1 VPKKPS
7 RQPRGPTAKPAPT
20 GRGRQQPPRP
30 AKKASKKAFKKTL
43 PRPSPR
49 QPNEQQSQHELPHR
63 RASEGR
69 GEAGRPPRKRSTGR
83 PVAGGRPSGLT
94 EKRGY
99 ASRVVARGD
108 ARAQRQPTPEPATLP
123 QGRDGAPVA
132 ERLQKVLAAAGIGS
146 RRQCE
151 ELITTGRVEVDRQT
165 VTELGTKVD
174 PNSQEIR
181 VDGERLP
188 SPKRVVYMVNKPV
201 GVVTTNYD
209 PSGRPRV
216 IDLLPGDRRLF
227 AVGRLDRSS
236 EGLIL
241 VTNDGDLANRLA
253 HPRYGVE
260 KTYLVQ
266 VAGVPTQET
275 LDTLRRG
282 MHLSDGRVQAKRV
295 VLRSSHKAS
304 AVLEMVLDEGR
315 NREVR
320 RMLAACGHKVQQLK
334 RISIGP
340 LPLGQL
346 LPGQYRP
353 LTWTELRSLEAASG
367 GAREPATPARSP
379 RTGRHGE
386 KGRPNPRS
394 SGRLSRQADQHA
406 SAAKRR
412 PRRPGKASSWR
423 QPRGG
428 KPE

>member
-1 VPKKPS
+1 M
-7 RQPRGPTAKPAPT
+7 
-20 GRGRQQPPRP
+20 
-30 AKKASKKAFKKTL
+30 
-43 PRPSPR
+43 
-49 QPNEQQSQHELPHR
+49 
-63 RASEGR
+63 
-69 GEAGRPPRKRSTGR
+69 
-83 PVAGGRPSGLT
+83 
-94 EKRGY
+94 
-99 ASRVVARGD
+99 
-108 ARAQRQPTPEPATLP
+108 
-123 QGRDGAPVA
+123 A

-174 PNSQEIR
+174 PSTQEIR

-188 SPKRVVYMVNKPV
+188 SPKRVVYMLNKPV

-216 IDLLPGDRRLF
+216 VDLLPGDRRLF
-227 AVGRLDRSS
+227 AIGRLDRSS

-241 VTNDGDLANRLA
+241 VTNDGDLANHLA

-266 VAGVPTQET
+266 VAGVPSQDT

-295 VLRSSHKAS
+295 VLRSTNKAS

-320 RMLAACGHKVQQLK
+320 RMLAACGHKVHQLK
-334 RISIGP
+334 RVSIGP
-340 LPLGQL
+340 LALGQL

-353 LTWTELRSLEAASG
+353 LTWAEIRSLESAAVVEGAGESMPRPHRESDRRGGPPRSG
-367 GAREPATPARSP
+367 GRGQGQRSG
-379 RTGRHGE
+379 GRSSRPP
-386 KGRPNPRS
+386 GRP
-394 SGRLSRQADQHA
+394 
-406 SAAKRR
+406 AAPGGTGGPQR

-423 QPRGG
+423 SPRGG
-428 KPE
+428 GKR

>member
-1 VPKKPS
+1 
-7 RQPRGPTAKPAPT
+7 
-20 GRGRQQPPRP
+20 
-30 AKKASKKAFKKTL
+30 
-43 PRPSPR
+43 
-49 QPNEQQSQHELPHR
+49 
-63 RASEGR
+63 
-69 GEAGRPPRKRSTGR
+69 
-83 PVAGGRPSGLT
+83 
-94 EKRGY
+94 
-99 ASRVVARGD
+99 
-108 ARAQRQPTPEPATLP
+108 
-123 QGRDGAPVA
+123 
-132 ERLQKVLAAAGIGS
+132 VLAAAGIGS

-165 VTELGTKVD
+165 VTELGSKVN
-174 PNSQEIR
+174 PHSQEIR

-188 SPKRVVYMVNKPV
+188 SPKRVVYMLNKPV

-216 IDLLPGDRRLF
+216 VDLLPGDRRLF
-227 AVGRLDRSS
+227 AIGRLDRSS

-334 RISIGP
+334 RVSIGP
-340 LPLGQL
+340 LSLGQM

-353 LTWTELRSLEAASG
+353 LTWAEIRSLESAPVEEGEAAVSPPRRPRSSRPEGGRSPGRRPQQGGYSG
-367 GAREPATPARSP
+367 GRQDRAEGRPP
-379 RTGRHGE
+379 RTGPG
-386 KGRPNPRS
+386 GIP
-394 SGRLSRQADQHA
+394 
-406 SAAKRR
+406 R

-423 QPRGG
+423 APRGG
-428 KPE
+428 GK

>member
-1 VPKKPS
+1 M
-7 RQPRGPTAKPAPT
+7 
-20 GRGRQQPPRP
+20 
-30 AKKASKKAFKKTL
+30 
-43 PRPSPR
+43 
-49 QPNEQQSQHELPHR
+49 
-63 RASEGR
+63 
-69 GEAGRPPRKRSTGR
+69 
-83 PVAGGRPSGLT
+83 
-94 EKRGY
+94 
-99 ASRVVARGD
+99 
-108 ARAQRQPTPEPATLP
+108 
-123 QGRDGAPVA
+123 
-132 ERLQKVLAAAGIGS
+132 LAAAGIGS

-151 ELITTGRVEVDRQT
+151 ELITAGRVEVDKQT

-174 PNSQEIR
+174 PTTQDIR

-188 SPKRVVYMVNKPV
+188 SPKRVVYMLNKPV

-216 IDLLPGDRRLF
+216 VDLLPGDRRLF
-227 AVGRLDRSS
+227 AIGRLDRSS

-241 VTNDGDLANRLA
+241 VTNDGELANRLA

-334 RISIGP
+334 RVSIGP
-340 LPLGQL
+340 LSLGQI

-353 LTWTELRSLEAASG
+353 LTWSEIRSLESAATAAETGDDYAPRPPRASG
-367 GAREPATPARSP
+367 GRA
-379 RTGRHGE
+379 
-386 KGRPNPRS
+386 GRPPSRGEGRRS
-394 SGRLSRQADQHA
+394 SGRDGGPPARAPRGGAGGPGGPPQ
-406 SAAKRR
+406 R

-423 QPRGG
+423 APRKGGG
-428 KPE
+428 KGSQS

>member
-1 VPKKPS
+1 M
-7 RQPRGPTAKPAPT
+7 

-30 AKKASKKAFKKTL
+30 AKKASKRAFKKSL

-49 QPNEQQSQHELPHR
+49 QPDQQQAQQEVPHR
-63 RASEGR
+63 RPSVGR
-69 GEAGRPPRKRSTGR
+69 GETGQPPRKRSTGR
-83 PVAGGRPSGLT
+83 PAAGGRPSGFM

-108 ARAQRQPTPEPATLP
+108 VRPQRQRAPEPPSLP
-123 QGRDGAPVA
+123 QGHDAAPVA

-165 VTELGTKVD
+165 VTELGTRVD

-320 RMLAACGHKVQQLK
+320 RMLAACGHKVHQLK

-353 LTWTELRSLEAASG
+353 LTWTEIRSLEAASG
-367 GAREPATPARSP
+367 GTQQTPMPARSP
-379 RTGRHGE
+379 RPGRQGE
-386 KGRPNPRS
+386 KRAPNPRAG
-394 SGRLSRQADQHA
+394 GRLSRQADQQV

-412 PRRPGKASSWR
+412 PRRTGKASSWR

-428 KPE
+428 RSE

>member
-1 VPKKPS
+1 
-7 RQPRGPTAKPAPT
+7 
-20 GRGRQQPPRP
+20 
-30 AKKASKKAFKKTL
+30 
-43 PRPSPR
+43 
-49 QPNEQQSQHELPHR
+49 
-63 RASEGR
+63 
-69 GEAGRPPRKRSTGR
+69 
-83 PVAGGRPSGLT
+83 
-94 EKRGY
+94 
-99 ASRVVARGD
+99 
-108 ARAQRQPTPEPATLP
+108 
-123 QGRDGAPVA
+123 
-132 ERLQKVLAAAGIGS
+132 VLAAAGIGS

-151 ELITTGRVEVDRQT
+151 ELITTGRVEVDKQT
-165 VTELGTKVD
+165 ITELGTKVD
-174 PNSQEIR
+174 PASQEIR

-188 SPKRVVYMVNKPV
+188 SPKRVVYMLHKPV

-227 AVGRLDRSS
+227 AIGRLDRSS

-241 VTNDGDLANRLA
+241 VTNDGELANRLA

-295 VLRSSHKAS
+295 VLRSTNKAS

-320 RMLAACGHKVQQLK
+320 RMLAACGHKVHQLK
-334 RISIGP
+334 RVSIGP
-340 LPLGQL
+340 LSLGQL

-353 LTWTELRSLEAASG
+353 LTWAEIRSLEAASAAAG
-367 GAREPATPARSP
+367 DSGEPASLPPRGRGLGRPQGSRQGSREGGRPAR
-379 RTGRHGE
+379 
-386 KGRPNPRS
+386 RPGLGGP
-394 SGRLSRQADQHA
+394 GPQ
-406 SAAKRR
+406 R

-423 QPRGG
+423 AARGG
-428 KPE
+428 GKG

>member
-1 VPKKPS
+1 
-7 RQPRGPTAKPAPT
+7 
-20 GRGRQQPPRP
+20 
-30 AKKASKKAFKKTL
+30 
-43 PRPSPR
+43 
-49 QPNEQQSQHELPHR
+49 
-63 RASEGR
+63 
-69 GEAGRPPRKRSTGR
+69 
-83 PVAGGRPSGLT
+83 
-94 EKRGY
+94 
-99 ASRVVARGD
+99 
-108 ARAQRQPTPEPATLP
+108 
-123 QGRDGAPVA
+123 VA

-151 ELITTGRVEVDRQT
+151 ELITSGRVEVDRQT

-174 PNSQEIR
+174 PISQEIR

-188 SPKRVVYMVNKPV
+188 SPKRVVYMLNKPV

-227 AVGRLDRSS
+227 AIGRLDRSS

-241 VTNDGDLANRLA
+241 VTNDGELANQLA

-320 RMLAACGHKVQQLK
+320 RMLAACGHKVHQLK
-334 RISIGP
+334 RVSIGP
-340 LPLGQL
+340 LSLGQL

-353 LTWTELRSLEAASG
+353 LTWGEIRSLETAARASG
-367 GAREPATPARSP
+367 GPGTAPSSP
-379 RTGRHGE
+379 SKSGRGPGRAQGRRDSGRTGRQA
-386 KGRPNPRS
+386 GRPGQGS
-394 SGRLSRQADQHA
+394 SVP
-406 SAAKRR
+406 RR

-423 QPRGG
+423 AARGG
-428 KPE
+428 GTG

>member
-1 VPKKPS
+1 ML
-7 RQPRGPTAKPAPT
+7 
-20 GRGRQQPPRP
+20 
-30 AKKASKKAFKKTL
+30 AS
-43 PRPSPR
+43 
-49 QPNEQQSQHELPHR
+49 
-63 RASEGR
+63 
-69 GEAGRPPRKRSTGR
+69 
-83 PVAGGRPSGLT
+83 
-94 EKRGY
+94 
-99 ASRVVARGD
+99 
-108 ARAQRQPTPEPATLP
+108 
-123 QGRDGAPVA
+123 
-132 ERLQKVLAAAGIGS
+132 AGIGS

-174 PNSQEIR
+174 PHSQEIR

-188 SPKRVVYMVNKPV
+188 SPKRVVFMLNKPV

-216 IDLLPGDRRLF
+216 IDLLPSDLRLF
-227 AVGRLDRSS
+227 AIGRLDRSS

-241 VTNDGDLANRLA
+241 VTNDGELANRLA

-334 RISIGP
+334 RVSIGP
-340 LPLGQL
+340 LSLGQL
-346 LPGQYRP
+346 LPGQHRP
-353 LTWTELRSLEAASG
+353 LTWTEIRALEAAAGPAAAYASRPERSDRPGGSRSPGRSQGYASG
-367 GAREPATPARSP
+367 GRQDRSAGRVP
-379 RTGRHGE
+379 RT
-386 KGRPNPRS
+386 
-394 SGRLSRQADQHA
+394 
-406 SAAKRR
+406 AAGGSPR

-423 QPRGG
+423 APRGG
-428 KPE
+428 GK